1 MSTLRFGTRTR
12 LGLVKDWLVGDF
24 AGIGSNSYL
33 LDDYPGAYVAYSLD
47 KISSTY
53 SGPAIRVRRT
63 SDNAEQDIGFDGND
77 NLDTTALLAFV
88 GASNGV
94 IVTWYDQ
101 SGSVKNAIQATL
113 NRQPR
118 IVTSGSVITRNAKPS
133 IEFGISNQ
141 FDNLEMGGFTGV
153 TQGEVF
159 TVIETISNGFTHWTT
174 STSVSTVYYPF
185 TDTVV
190 YEGFGSTTRFTT
202 GTPPVPL
209 NQLNLYNI
217 NTATN
222 LWQARINT
230 NQYFSSISNSVNF
243 PANVRLGS
251 VAALPRHYFSE
262 FIVYPT
268 VQTTDR
274 AAISLEIMTR
284 YGI

>member
-1 MSTLRFGTRTR
+1 MSNRFGARTR

-24 AGIGSNSYL
+24 AGIGGGIYL

-47 KISSTY
+47 KISSIYT
-53 SGPAIRVRRT
+53 GDAIRVRRT
-63 SDNAEQDIGFDGND
+63 SDNVEQDIGFDSNN
-77 NLDTTALLAFV
+77 NLDTSQLLSFV
-88 GASNGV
+88 GGSNGV
-94 IVTWYDQ
+94 ITTWYDQ
-101 SGSVKNAIQATL
+101 TASPQNAIQTT
-113 NRQPR
+113 NNQQPR
-118 IVTSGSVITRNAKPS
+118 IVTSGSLITRNGKPS
-133 IEFGISNQ
+133 IDFGLNNQ
-141 FDNLEMGGFTGV
+141 FDNLEIGGFTDV

-174 STSVSTVYYPF
+174 GTSAATLYYPF

-190 YEGFGSTTRFTT
+190 YEGFGTNVRYTT
-202 GTPPVPL
+202 GTPPVAL

-230 NQYFSSISNSVNF
+230 NQYFSSVSNTVAF

-251 VAALPRHYFSE
+251 VSNLPRHYFSE
-262 FIVYPT
+262 FIFYPT
-268 VQTTDR
+268 VQTADR
-274 AAISLEIMTR
+274 ADISLEIMTR

>member
-1 MSTLRFGTRTR
+1 MSTYYRT
-12 LGLVKDWLVGDF
+12 LLNQNNVVPPLP
-24 AGIGSNSYL
+24 SSYL
-33 LDDYPGAYVAYSLD
+33 LDDYPGAYIAYSLD

-53 SGPAIRVRRT
+53 TGSAIRVRRT
-63 SDNAEQDIGFDGND
+63 SDNAEQDIGFDVND

-101 SGSVKNAIQATL
+101 SVSIKNAIQATF

-118 IVTSGSVITRNAKPS
+118 IVTNGSLITRKGKPS
-133 IEFGISNQ
+133 IEFGINNQ
-141 FDNLEMGGFTGV
+141 YDNLEMGGFTGV
-153 TQGEVF
+153 TQAEVF
-159 TVIETISNGFTHWTT
+159 TVIEAISNGFTHWTT
-174 STSVSTVYYPF
+174 STSFSALLYPF

-190 YEGFGSTTRFTT
+190 YDGFGSTTRFTT

-209 NQLNLYNI
+209 NQLNFYNI

-230 NQYFSSISNSVNF
+230 NQYFSSITNTVNF

-251 VAALPRHYFSE
+251 ITALPRHYFSE
-262 FIVYPT
+262 FIVYPA
-268 VQTTDR
+268 VQTADR